1 MGLLYEMVLKKRQS
15 AFLLQQQ
22 SNRKQSIE
30 RNIRQKLTIEIELPR
45 YGSNE
50 IGQQR

>member
-1 MGLLYEMVLKKRQS
+1 MGLLYEMVLKKRKS

-22 SNRKQSIE
+22 GNGKQSIE
-30 RNIRQKLTIEIELPR
+30 GNIRQKLTINVELTR

-50 IGQQR
+50 IRQQS